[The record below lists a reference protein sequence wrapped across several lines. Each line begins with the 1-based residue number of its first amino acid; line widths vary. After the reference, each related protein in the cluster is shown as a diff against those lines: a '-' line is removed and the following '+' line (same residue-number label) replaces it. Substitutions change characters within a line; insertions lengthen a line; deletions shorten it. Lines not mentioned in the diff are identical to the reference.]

1 MIFFDMNTNKHR
13 STSQAMLTKVR
24 LQVFSTSASSKLN
37 SIGPRLWTYRSYSTS
52 NSPSNNISRP
62 QVKWFYATDVPNSKP
77 TWHNYTK
84 TNEPKKFIPFSDY
97 DSTRLEK
104 RYQKYNSDTKQID
117 NKELPKLNH
126 GLVEVNEDKLF
137 QVDLKNFD
145 LSPVYWDGPVYEVRR
160 GTWFNSDG
168 IPLGA
173 KLSHQIEEGYRYRK
187 AFTFGEEGPSEKQV
201 EESKDKVAKF
211 NAKVEKEGKPE
222 MALEIDFDKEKD
234 TFGLDNGQVVLFCN
248 AKEAVLFPSSFDS
261 NFQLGVI
268 RSFGTSSG
276 SLISVEKIQ
285 RGYTDDLH
293 ETVFDNLTT
302 NPIPG
307 LTDFFQNEITNAF
320 HPNDTEAE
328 KNTDT
333 KEEPENTT
341 ADQDKQMKHMLESD
355 FDHDTT
361 PLSSEREVDHLVLC
375 IHGIGQILGHKYESV
390 NFVHSINV
398 LRNTMKEVYQHDK
411 GYQEIAYPEHKQSD
425 ENKNTNNRIQI
436 LPISWRHKI
445 DFHPQTS
452 LKSYDENGKLR
463 LPSLAQISVDGVKS
477 LRNIL
482 GDVVLDILLYYE
494 PKYINQITKV
504 VTEELNRVYVLYMEK
519 NPNFKGKVHIMGHS
533 LGSVIS
539 FDILSSQP
547 NDKPKNSN
555 LEKDLM
561 FDVDDLFCV
570 GSPIGVFKLL
580 GQTNIKPRS
589 LLPSDYDA
597 SQKNTFASPKCSNL
611 YNIFHPC
618 DPIGYRMEPL
628 INPEFS
634 NFKPELVPFAVKG
647 LNTQIKELAH
657 FSEEIQ
663 EKLLR
668 ASSWFN
674 RGNNTDKKKTE
685 EVKSIEE
692 TASEENAL
700 DDILFSLAKSDKR
713 DDNKRKPRKTEMNDE
728 DLATLTE
735 INKNGRVDYS
745 LPMGVFDFS
754 LVSAISAHIS
764 YFEDKDTAGFIM
776 KQLLLSRSKPV
787 ESKSVSL
794 YK

>member
-1 MIFFDMNTNKHR
+1 MLNT
-13 STSQAMLTKVR
+13 LR
-24 LQVFSTSASSKLN
+24 LPVYSSCVAYN
-37 SIGPRLWTYRSYSTS
+37 FRIVGSRLWAYEKRYSTS
-52 NSPSNNISRP
+52 NSGTSKTPNSSKLSKP

-77 TWHNYTK
+77 AWHNYTK
-84 TNEPKKFIPFSDY
+84 TKDPKKFIPFSDY
-97 DSTRLEK
+97 DSKRLEK
-104 RYQKYNSDTKQID
+104 QYQKYTVGMNQID
-117 NKELPKLNH
+117 NKEQSNVNPEF
-126 GLVEVNEDKLF
+126 VEVNEDKLF

-168 IPLGA
+168 IPLSA
-173 KLSHQIEEGYRYRK
+173 KLSQQIEEGYRYRK
-187 AFTFGEEGPSEKQV
+187 AYTFGEQGPIENQV
-201 EESKDKVAKF
+201 AESKDEVAKF
-211 NAKVEKEGKPE
+211 NRKVEKEGKPGL
-222 MALEIDFDKEKD
+222 ALEIDFEKEKD
-234 TFGLDNGQVVLFCN
+234 TFGLDNDQVVLFCN
-248 AKEAVLFPSSFDS
+248 SREAVLFPSSFDS

-302 NPIPG
+302 NPIPD
-307 LTDFFQNEITNAF
+307 LTDFFQSEISNAF
-320 HPNDTEAE
+320 HPGDSENKKVKD
-328 KNTDT
+328 N
-333 KEEPENTT
+333 KEEPETT
-341 ADQDKQMKHMLESD
+341 VKEHDKKMENVLESD
-355 FDHDTT
+355 FDHVTT

-398 LRNTMKEVYQHDK
+398 LRNTMKEVYQNDK
-411 GYQEIAYPEHKQSD
+411 GYQEIAYPDHEQND
-425 ENKNTNNRIQI
+425 ENKSTNNRIQI

-445 DFHPQTS
+445 DFHPQKS
-452 LKSYDENGKLR
+452 LEAYDDSGKLR

-504 VTEELNRVYVLYMEK
+504 VTEELNRVYSLYMER
-519 NPNFKGKVHIMGHS
+519 NPNFRGKVHIMGHS

-539 FDILSSQP
+539 FDILSSQA
-547 NDKPKNSN
+547 NNKPTDADQG
-555 LEKDLM
+555 KDLL

-570 GSPIGVFKLL
+570 GSPIGMFKLL
-580 GQTNIKPRS
+580 GQSNIKPRS
-589 LLPSDYDA
+589 LLPDDFDA
-597 SQKNTFASPKCSNL
+597 KEQNTFVSPKCSNL

-634 NFKPELVPFAVKG
+634 QYKPELVPFAVKG
-647 LNTQIKELAH
+647 LNTQIRELAH

-663 EKLLR
+663 EKLFR

-674 RGNNTDKKKTE
+674 RGSKPDKKEPE
-685 EVKSIEE
+685 ETKSIEE
-692 TASEENAL
+692 RASEENAL
-700 DDILFSLAKSDKR
+700 DDILFSLAKSEKK
-713 DDNKRKPRKTEMNDE
+713 DDNKRKLKKKDLSKE
-728 DLATLTE
+728 DLATLTQM
-735 INKNGRVDYS
+735 NKNGRVDYS
-745 LPMGVFDFS
+745 LSMGVFDFS

-776 KQLLLSRSKPV
+776 KQLLLSRSSPV
-787 ESKSVSL
+787 ESKTVSL
-794 YK
+794 YE